1 MLSSTVPPRPLRRR
15 RRRSQNRRAMPQ
27 LNLKFSDLPVP
38 EELVWEQVD
47 DEQRQIVVEALARLI
62 TKAARGSQ
70 HQEPTN
76 D

>member
-1 MLSSTVPPRPLRRR
+1 
-15 RRRSQNRRAMPQ
+15 MPQ

-38 EELVWEQVD
+38 EELVWEQLD
-47 DEQRQIVVEALARLI
+47 DEQRQIVAEVLARLI